1 MTTITLCT
9 PNIYIS
15 TYRYVKLRRSNM
27 GNARVL
33 GMEDE
38 LELSGYRFN
47 LALTAFFI
55 TYVLF
60 EV

>member
-1 MTTITLCT
+1 MTTLT
-9 PNIYIS
+9 PYIPSIYIS
-15 TYRYVKLRRSNM
+15 MYRYVKLHRSNM

-38 LELSGYRFN
+38 LELTGYRFN